1 MLQREGEL
9 HVITNSRLYAYGCSL
24 CINFRSYDAAW
35 RCNRT
40 EESNE
45 VDVVANILRVA
56 AEGAKKT
63 DIMGR
68 CNLDQMVLNNYLY
81 ALMELS
87 LLEGEKKGGT
97 CYRTTEKGLQL
108 LHVYHKLKWLL
119 WGKTFDFLLIRL
131 LSRLQLGKHQQHERL
146 IPAEHADK

>member
-1 MLQREGEL
+1 M
-9 HVITNSRLYAYGCSL
+9 
-24 CINFRSYDAAW
+24 
-35 RCNRT
+35 
-40 EESNE
+40 EECNE

-63 DIMGR
+63 DIMYR

-87 LLEGEKKGGT
+87 LLEGEKKGESF
-97 CYRTTEKGLQL
+97 YRTTEKGLQL

-131 LSRLQLGKHQQHERL
+131 LSRLQLGKHRQHERL
-146 IPAEHADK
+146 TPVETTDK